1 MSFPSGS
8 RRSVVAQWKTRQGA
22 AVSSD
27 IETSRSLILYADKH
41 RAHDGEVPGACGWH
55 KLATWM
61 KNGG

>member
-1 MSFPSGS
+1 MM
-8 RRSVVAQWKTRQGA
+8 RQNVRELRA
-22 AVSSD
+22 DHV
-27 IETSRSLILYADKH
+27 ILYADKH